1 MRGLGDPRRPATFA
15 LLVVLAF
22 VVARFL
28 GVAAHEVLGHGVFA
42 LLAGGAF
49 YGVYVSPVTG
59 FALVFLPIGA
69 HDALR
74 VLTALAGIL
83 VDIALGAVLF
93 AAYRRIHTFTAGLFA
108 LVLLQVLLV
117 YSFAYLGLD
126 AVSLAGGDPAQA
138 LQFIDAPHLRAAMV
152 LVGLAWTVAIGAILT
167 REAVR
172 LVAPSLGFRRQ
183 LAYALLFWLA
193 PLPIAA
199 VPNAV
204 LALFAP
210 IALLT
215 FAVLLVV
222 IVLALFAA
230 GLRLSRAAVPPPDRP
245 AGRLVPLAAA
255 FLLVVPAWA
264 AFGWTGETAEHLL
277 FAEPP
282 LAAERTWAN
291 PFLVNALVTLN
302 ADGVVTFQFRFK
314 GVPELGSPLER
325 KAFATFEDRAD
336 FALWSAHARFL
347 AIVMTN
353 ATLWNVTSATI
364 DPARTAWFS
373 GDDYA
378 NSRVVELA
386 LERPGDDRLFLQRTQ
401 VTDANGTRTFLNLTV
416 LNPFGPRAPIPCK
429 VCFLDEVVLAW
440 PANGTGPYSFVEV
453 TWQGG
458 APELAMFDAPATG
471 QTLARFRA
479 YASADAPLSYSLL
492 LEVV

>member
-28 GVAAHEVLGHGVFA
+28 GVAAHEVLGHGVFT
-42 LLAGGAF
+42 LLSGGTF

-74 VLTALAGIL
+74 VLVALAGIL
-83 VDIALGAVLF
+83 VDVALGAVLF
-93 AAYRRIHTFTAGLFA
+93 AAYRTTHTFIARLFA

-126 AVSLAGGDPAQA
+126 ALGLTGGDSAQV
-138 LQFIDAPHLRAAMV
+138 LQFVNAPHLRASFV
-152 LVGLAWTVAIGAILT
+152 VVGLVWTIAVGALLT

-172 LVAPSLGFRRQ
+172 LVAPSLGVRRQ

-204 LALFAP
+204 VALFAP

-215 FAVLLVV
+215 FAALLLV

-230 GLRLSRAAVPPPDRP
+230 GLRLPRADVPPLDRP
-245 AGRLVPLAAA
+245 AGRVVPLAVA

-291 PFLVNALVTLN
+291 PFAVNVLVTLTT
-302 ADGVVTFQFRFK
+302 DRVVTFEFRFK
-314 GVPELGSPLER
+314 GVPELGSSLER

-336 FALWSAHARFL
+336 LALWSAHARFL

-353 ATLWNVTSATI
+353 GTLWNVTSSGI
-364 DPARTAWFS
+364 DSTRTAWFS
-373 GDDYA
+373 GQDYA
-378 NSRVVELA
+378 NPRVVDLA

-401 VTDANGTRTFLNLTV
+401 VTDLNGTRTFLNLT
-416 LNPFGPRAPIPCK
+416 LFNPFGPRAPIPCK

-440 PANGTGPYSFVEV
+440 PANGTGPYSFINV
-453 TWQGG
+453 TWRGG
-458 APELAMFDAPATG
+458 APELAMFDAPAG

-479 YASADAPLSYSLL
+479 YAAADAPLSYSLL